1 MFSFLFW
8 RVHPQDI
15 FSKSPCGNDIWGS
28 SVFLLYWSM
37 FFFFF
42 FLLIPLF
49 CSLLSCQWPL
59 HDLAQCLYCFS
70 VLSAVS
76 RIMLL
81 VPCAQRHS
89 SQMSVG
95 AQVTH
100 SSFLSVLPSF
110 QPCTAARHSS
120 CYHYLPNTS
129 PAVQTHS
136 AKLISHVLFLQMS
149 PVSFSSPLPGP
160 ASPLSRVV
168 QLWPSSSAPLQSF
181 ASDGN
186 QAVLIRYPFW

>member
-1 MFSFLFW
+1 MTSEALQSFCFTD
-8 RVHPQDI
+8 Q
-15 FSKSPCGNDIWGS
+15 C
-28 SVFLLYWSM
+28 
-37 FFFFF
+37 FFFF

-89 SQMSVG
+89 SQMRVG

-110 QPCTAARHSS
+110 QPCTAARRSS
-120 CYHYLPNTS
+120 CYYYLSNSKPCCSLILPNSSLMCFFFRCPLFLSPVPFQGMPVHYLGLYS
-129 PAVQTHS
+129 CDQ
-136 AKLISHVLFLQMS
+136 IQVLL
-149 PVSFSSPLPGP
+149 
-160 ASPLSRVV
+160 
-168 QLWPSSSAPLQSF
+168 
-181 ASDGN
+181 
-186 QAVLIRYPFW
+186 